1 MPSIR
6 ISSFGGMR
14 PKVAPKLLNNNE
26 AQLAQNVRLSDG
38 RLRPA
43 FDWILNQSG
52 DFLSLRND
60 PGEVWGNSRANR
72 PYFYDRFEDL
82 CLRESQA
89 VNEYNLNL
97 NTGSGYRLIPEFD
110 PLRLINFPLGTWAS
124 VLSKTR
130 TRTFQTDLPVARVYA
145 LTALTYDGESPPVI
159 IDLDV
164 GDGTPLYD
172 GDILNLQIGVRADV
186 PAYAFNIY
194 RTVSKPRTGEQL
206 NYDFNTDFLLVG
218 IISRGAFSPVSPGV
232 VAATFID
239 DLPDSKLKNQ
249 TITSEDNIAP
259 AQQFSYLGM
268 LPNGRY
274 WLIDVSNQTLL
285 LSKLTNRAAWP
296 MDNRVKLIIKSSPPR
311 SALPVLR
318 LSGAVSF
325 RNSIIVGTNYK
336 PIIVDVIEK
345 DKGKVEFDIKELDID
360 APCFDNTLC
369 EAPFGAIYASTK
381 GIVAVSGINQ
391 STVSS
396 KFFELDSL
404 FGNRRLQ
411 RPQYGFYWDGRYYL
425 VGALSPTKGICL
437 QVDGDEQSPDFGP
450 LTVFDHPRASA
461 RTRPFQA
468 IPTPVGIYALFDS
481 GVYLTHRAEGWGM
494 LSSNGVRPPQKAT
507 YRWRSK
513 KFVMA
518 GPTAFSA
525 AKVVHD
531 ASGPLVINIYVDGHL
546 AYNREVSHSR
556 PFRLPKSRKG
566 IEWEIEVCGKSVV
579 EEIHL
584 ATSIEELTESYVS
597 N

>member
-1 MPSIR
+1 
-6 ISSFGGMR
+6 
-14 PKVAPKLLNNNE
+14 LLNNNE
-26 AQLAQNVRLSDG
+26 AQLAENVRLSDG

-43 FDWILNQSG
+43 FDWVLSESG
-52 DFLSLRND
+52 DFLSLRD
-60 PGEVWGNSRANR
+60 ESGRAWGNSRVNR
-72 PYFYDRFEDL
+72 PYFYDKIGDL
-82 CLRESQA
+82 CLRQPQA
-89 VNEYNLNL
+89 INEYNLNL

-110 PLRLINFPLGTWAS
+110 PLRIINFPVGVWAA

-130 TRTFQTDLPVARVYA
+130 IRTFQTDLPVARVYA
-145 LTALTYDGESPPVI
+145 LTAVTQDGESPPVI
-159 IDLDV
+159 LDLDV

-172 GDILNLQIGVRADV
+172 GDILNFQIGVRSSVSAN
-186 PAYAFNIY
+186 AFNIY

-206 NYDFNTDFLLVG
+206 DYDFATDFLLVRR
-218 IISRGAFSPVSPGV
+218 IERTAFSFFSPGI
-232 VAATFID
+232 VAANFVD

-259 AQQFSYLGM
+259 AYQFSHLGM

-274 WLIDVSNQTLL
+274 WLIDVPNQTLL
-285 LSKLTNRAAWP
+285 LSKITNRAAWP
-296 MDNRVKLIIKSSPPR
+296 MDNRVKLVIKSPPAR
-311 SALPVLR
+311 SALPVLHI
-318 LSGAVSF
+318 SGAVSF

-345 DKGKVEFDIKELDID
+345 DKGRLEFDVKELDID
-360 APCFDNTLC
+360 APCFGNTLC

-381 GIVAVSGINQ
+381 GIVAINRNSQ

-396 KFFELDSL
+396 KFFEFDSL

-411 RPQYGFYWDGRYYL
+411 RPHYGFYWDGRYYL
-425 VGALSPTKGICL
+425 VGALSSTKGVCL

-450 LTVFDHPRASA
+450 LTIFDHPRASA
-461 RTRPFQA
+461 WTRPFQA
-468 IPTPVGIYALFDS
+468 VPTPVGVYALFDS

-494 LSSNGVRPPQKAT
+494 FSPDGIQPPQKAT

-525 AKVVHD
+525 AKIVHD
-531 ASGPLVINIYVDGHL
+531 GSGPLVVNIYVDGHL

-566 IEWEIEVCGKSVV
+566 IEWEIELCGKSVV

-584 ATSIEELTESYVS
+584 ATSIEELTESYV
-597 N
+597 NN